1 MSSRL
6 NDYGPNVTRT
16 HDSGEYS
23 INQDLLP
30 TGTVRSTG
38 QRFRTLSS
46 QFNPS
51 EDPNSLER
59 QRLHTFMGQGRPPHS
74 RFTKYSTGYLDVP
87 DFRTPP
93 ATRSVVIHSCGRH
106 RHEEHH
112 VQKSGARTPLFLQ
125 PSCRKSFS
133 MGHLCN
139 KFGLTEVY
147 SSSGQHESGTSREMN
162 LGPNHSPSSTI
173 TYDAQS
179 FANPLFPN
187 RKLPTLP
194 LFSRNLH
201 DTSGRE
207 KWGSAR
213 DMFMQYDISQ
223 PSGWF
228 SDLEDLSL
236 SGDGNA
242 SPRRYCRHCHI
253 CSTATWAPTHCST
266 CGHRLCERCAC
277 EISSGTPQAH
287 VDLPHHH
294 SHVIAKDESPYESAS
309 RSNLESTQRFHQQLG
324 MTGSASNNEHGDHV
338 DEQSNRRSNYRSDS
352 SWRSRK
358 DEHEE
363 TRLHKNPQL
372 VMRDNL
378 HTSEEQHKHMQDRSK
393 QFPEKNPFIF
403 RDRKSQ
409 EQEVA
414 KATSLHDAN
423 RVECDDPMC
432 RATHS
437 GHHPFRHSVSCPKHQ
452 SKQKSP
458 ILDRDN
464 ASDKLLWTEAAEKPR
479 SDPDHPSGQATVHRH
494 HSAGFHSSQHIA
506 EHLSSA
512 VGHNAYDLLEGRHEK
527 RVKPSSSKS
536 SIKPGLYLE
545 PLTKAKSVTEIDSF
559 QWTPDHLPPGHP
571 YRSGN
576 GGQQSPGTKA
586 TAGAPDR
593 QLLRNTHGRPA
604 HEPTD
609 TMLGAASVNSIRK
622 ETHND
627 SNAFLHDNEPQKLRL
642 ASTPSWLM
650 NPTKEA
656 ADATA
661 PLHHIS
667 TKNHRPHEHD
677 HGYFSSVTAD
687 G

>member
-1 MSSRL
+1 MPLRL
-6 NDYGPNVTRT
+6 NDYGPDVTRS
-16 HDSGEYS
+16 HHSGKYS
-23 INQDLLP
+23 ISQDLLS
-30 TGTVRSTG
+30 TGTVRSTA
-38 QRFRTLSS
+38 QRFRPLSS

-51 EDPNSLER
+51 EDPNSVR
-59 QRLHTFMGQGRPPHS
+59 QGRPPRS
-74 RFTKYSTGYLDVP
+74 RFKKHSTEHLDVP

-106 RHEEHH
+106 RHEERQ

-147 SSSGQHESGTSREMN
+147 SSSGQHESGTSKGMN
-162 LGPNHSPSSTI
+162 LGPSHSPSSTI
-173 TYDAQS
+173 TYDTQS
-179 FANPLFPN
+179 FANPLFPS
-187 RKLPTLP
+187 RKLSTLP
-194 LFSRNLH
+194 LLSPNLH

-228 SDLEDLSL
+228 SDMEDLSL

-253 CSTATWAPTHCST
+253 CSAPTWAPTHCST

-277 EISSGTPQAH
+277 EIPSGNSQAH
-287 VDLPHHH
+287 PDFSHHH
-294 SHVIAKDESPYESAS
+294 SHNITRDESPYEPVSK
-309 RSNLESTQRFHQQLG
+309 SNLESTQKFHQQQGL
-324 MTGSASNNEHGDHV
+324 TGSTSNNEHRDNV
-338 DEQSNRRSNYRSDS
+338 DEQSKRRSNYRSDS
-352 SWRSRK
+352 SWQTRK
-358 DEHEE
+358 GEHEE
-363 TRLHKNPQL
+363 TVLPRKSQL
-372 VMRDNL
+372 AIGDKPHMG
-378 HTSEEQHKHMQDRSK
+378 EEQHKHLQDRSK
-393 QFPEKNPFIF
+393 QFITKNPFTF

-409 EQEVA
+409 EQEVE

-423 RVECDDPMC
+423 RVECDDPLC
-432 RATHS
+432 RATHA
-437 GHHPFRHSVSCPKHQ
+437 GHHPFRHSVSCPKHH
-452 SKQKSP
+452 SNRKSP
-458 ILDRDN
+458 TLDRGN
-464 ASDKLLWTEAAEKPR
+464 ASDRLPWTAAAEKPH
-479 SDPDHPSGQATVHRH
+479 SDADHPSGQATVHRH
-494 HSAGFHSSQHIA
+494 HSAGFHSSRHIA

-512 VGHNAYDLLEGRHEK
+512 VGHNAYDLLKGRHEK
-527 RVKPSSSKS
+527 KVQPNSSKS

-545 PLTKAKSVTEIDSF
+545 PLSKAKSVTELDSF
-559 QWTPDHLPPGHP
+559 QWTPDPLSPGHP
-571 YRSGN
+571 YHGR
-576 GGQQSPGTKA
+576 QQSPGTKA
-586 TAGAPDR
+586 TAGALDH
-593 QLLRNTHGRPA
+593 QSLRDTHERPT
-604 HEPTD
+604 HEPKD
-609 TMLGAASVNSIRK
+609 TMLGADTINSNRN
-622 ETHND
+622 ETHNK
-627 SNAFLHDNEPQKLRL
+627 SSASLHENEPQKLRL

-677 HGYFSSVTAD
+677 HGYLSSIAAD